1 MRLAVKFAYDG
12 SIFHGSQRQS
22 DDDPLSVEGRIV
34 NAMRKVGAIPQDG
47 DPPVRISSR
56 TDAGVSALGN
66 VLSVDTDMAPSD
78 LLPALN
84 ANLDSVWCIGSALM
98 RDAQNVRWANA
109 RWYRYHLSPGT
120 RISVTDLNDALSLFV
135 GEHDFAHLSRKDEEK
150 NTVTVMERASAADLS
165 GNGELI
171 ALDLVGTR
179 FLWNQVRR
187 MVGASLRM
195 VSGDISR
202 EDISSILKGGRL
214 SGRLRDVRDR
224 IPSMP
229 PTGLI
234 LMDVIYKDL
243 EFAPDNRALDLACER
258 YEDQLWRSTM
268 SVMLG
273 GAIRSMRGPSGSQVR
288 RN

>member
-1 MRLAVKFAYDG
+1 MRLAVKFGYDG
-12 SIFHGSQRQS
+12 SVFHGSQRQS

-34 NAMRKVGAIPQDG
+34 SAMRKVGAIPPEG

-84 ANLDSVWCIGSALM
+84 ANLDSVWCLGSAVM

-109 RWYRYHLSPGT
+109 RWYRFHLLPGT
-120 RISVTDLNDALSLFV
+120 RISVPDLNDALSLFV
-135 GEHDFAHLSRKDEEK
+135 GEHDFVHLSRRDEEK
-150 NTVTVMERASAADLS
+150 NTVIVMERSSASDLS
-165 GNGELI
+165 GSGDLI
-171 ALDLVGTR
+171 AVDLIGSR

-187 MVGASLRM
+187 MVGASLRI
-195 VSGDISR
+195 VSGEISR
-202 EDISSILKGGRL
+202 EDMAALLKGGRL

-224 IPSMP
+224 IPTLP

-234 LMDVIYKDL
+234 LMDVMYKDL
-243 EFAPDNRALDLACER
+243 EFTPEHRALDLACER
-258 YEDQLWRSTM
+258 YEDRLWRSTM

-273 GAIRSMRGPSGSQVR
+273 GALRSMRDTSG
-288 RN
+288 